1 MCTGIIH
8 ENYKL
13 FVNPLFKTN
22 WFCTRDRANSSGA
35 MDPSLGSK
43 TALTSPHI
51 LAGELLKTGRYRRQT
66 HSDTDERD
74 ETATRLDMSSGERNN
89 KPEDERQAARFTDA
103 TGRMDSGGLTAPDS
117 ASGSEG
123 VWQCRRRTL
132 RVMQPPWEG
141 GGVTVER
148 STQTAIVAPCT
159 MARCRCRWVS
169 LEYVSLDLLRY
180 CSI

>member
-1 MCTGIIH
+1 
-8 ENYKL
+8 
-13 FVNPLFKTN
+13 
-22 WFCTRDRANSSGA
+22 

-148 STQTAIVAPCT
+148 GKPVEQ
-159 MARCRCRWVS
+159 
-169 LEYVSLDLLRY
+169 
-180 CSI
+180 